1 MDSLSLGWTR
11 AQAESR
17 IAWHR
22 RVYGLALLL
31 QLIVGGLFL
40 FFPTFSLNTIGLS
53 PSMGP
58 EWPSIWGATLI
69 FVTAL
74 QFPGVL
80 DPVKQRYTN
89 VIAVLGRL
97 LMVLTFFY
105 WGGPLIILGLFDLFF
120 GALIY
125 LGFRRLVLAELSTR
139 P

>member
-11 AQAESR
+11 DQANSR
-17 IAWHR
+17 IAQHR
-22 RVYGLALLL
+22 RIYGLALFL

-40 FFPTFSLNTIGLS
+40 FVPTFSLNTVGLS

-58 EWPSIWGATLI
+58 QWPSIWGATLI
-69 FVTAL
+69 FVTVM

-80 DPVKQRYTN
+80 DPVRQRYTN
-89 VIAVLGRL
+89 VVAVLGRL

-105 WGGPLIILGLFDLFF
+105 WGGPFIILGLFDLVF
-120 GALIY
+120 GTLIY